1 LEKLGRIVALLRDP
15 RTPKLPKVALAL
27 AAAYLLWPADLIP
40 DFLIPIGGY
49 LDDLTF
55 VWLALRWL
63 LKTGKPDLIEQGGAA
78 SRPPDP
84 PLRP

>member
-1 LEKLGRIVALLRDP
+1 MEKLGRIFALLRDP
-15 RTPKLPKVALAL
+15 RTPKLPKIALAL
-27 AAAYLLWPADLIP
+27 AAAYLIWPADLIP

-63 LKTGKPDLIEQGGAA
+63 LKAGKPEPPVRPLPGPGT
-78 SRPPDP
+78 SRS
-84 PLRP
+84 

>member
-1 LEKLGRIVALLRDP
+1 LYKLARIVALLRDP

-27 AAAYLLWPADLIP
+27 AAAYLIWPADLVP
-40 DFLIPIGGY
+40 EVLIPLGGY

-63 LKTGKPDLIEQGGAA
+63 LKTGKGGVIEPGDI
-78 SRPPDP
+78 SRPQDP
-84 PLRP
+84 RLRP

>member
-1 LEKLGRIVALLRDP
+1 MDKLTRIVSLLRDP

-27 AAAYLLWPADLIP
+27 AAAYLIWPADLVP
-40 DFLIPIGGY
+40 ELLIPIGGY

-63 LKTGKPDLIEQGGAA
+63 LKTGKPGEKPTPMIE
-78 SRPPDP
+78 P
-84 PLRP
+84 

>member
-1 LEKLGRIVALLRDP
+1 MDKLARIVSLLRDP

-27 AAAYLLWPADLIP
+27 AAAYLIWPADLVP
-40 DFLIPIGGY
+40 EVLIPLGGY

-63 LKTGKPDLIEQGGAA
+63 LKTGGKPAGKPTPMIE
-78 SRPPDP
+78 P
-84 PLRP
+84 

>member
-1 LEKLGRIVALLRDP
+1 MDKLTRIVSLLRDP

-27 AAAYLLWPADLIP
+27 AAAYLIWPADLIP
-40 DFLIPIGGY
+40 EILIPIGGY

-63 LKTGKPDLIEQGGAA
+63 LKTGKPVPEI
-78 SRPPDP
+78 RP
-84 PLRP
+84 